1 MDIIKKIF
9 LWTYERNTWQWD
21 ALCGLILVFI
31 FLTPKSWFTGSE
43 RHLLSKHQNPIP
55 AMVLVEAD
63 VVENEG
69 DTVKMRDHIRRLS
82 GRTDAEVLAVRK
94 VVGKDGKTTGYQV
107 DIR

>member
-1 MDIIKKIF
+1 
-9 LWTYERNTWQWD
+9 
-21 ALCGLILVFI
+21 
-31 FLTPKSWFTGSE
+31 
-43 RHLLSKHQNPIP
+43 
-55 AMVLVEAD
+55 MVLVGAD